1 MSLSLID
8 TGTNQDDGTGDT
20 LRGAFVKVNANFTEI
35 YNELG
40 GTVLSNLRMSGNTIT
55 TDNTNGT
62 IILNPNG
69 TGAVQVEAALV
80 VDSSITATSLQING
94 DANITGSISGSFALT
109 DVTSN
114 GTLTANGDTNLGNA
128 ITDTI
133 TATARF
139 DSDLL
144 PSTNNA
150 RDLGSSALN
159 WKDVHSTTVQTGSIT
174 TTGSVT
180 IGGDLTV
187 GGTLNLG
194 DDTTDS
200 ININAELDSHLV
212 PNVDSKYNI
221 GSTSKKYLN
230 VFVDALQSDQARIGE
245 LLIENA
251 TITTETSNQNIVLDP
266 QGTGIVNVN
275 GKLRITGEM
284 QVSGTQTVDMG
295 SNKVQSVATPTL
307 ATDAAN
313 KLYVDNQATET
324 LTLTNKTLTT
334 PTLTTPVANAGIQL
348 KNGATSA
355 GFLEFFEDSDNGTN
369 KVTLIGP
376 ASTADVTLT
385 LPAAT
390 DTLVGLATTDT
401 LTNKTLTSPA
411 INTPTVNS
419 GATLTATSTELNVLD
434 GNATTGKNA
443 DTNTV
448 TADSETVKTDAADL
462 TVGTTAV
469 EGTDGIVTNDQG
481 AMRQTSV
488 DTFDTYLS
496 QTSKTLS
503 NKSFDTP
510 AIRTGSFTTDNS
522 VITADD
528 LTTIRADAGS
538 NDSVH
543 MPGRVTAHT
552 LTARKAIDTQFNTGS
567 ATTAS
572 LQPIQSGSI
581 ILINGALDNVINL
594 PAPDTNDLNTN
605 VGAEY
610 EFLVTTAVASGKT
623 TKISIPGGH
632 SQFIGTI
639 SLAGG
644 NVTADGA
651 GANAVID
658 TVGDE
663 LTFPATTVVG
673 SKARL
678 ICVSDS
684 GITADNVSVQ
694 ISGASIVAADS
705 TTTTADSVASV
716 YMVDVVSSPIA
727 TIA

>member
-20 LRGAFVKVNANFTEI
+20 LRGAFVKVNENFTEI

-94 DANITGSISGSFALT
+94 DANITGTITGSYSVT
-109 DVTSN
+109 D
-114 GTLTANGDTNLGNA
+114 LTA
-128 ITDTI
+128 
-133 TATARF
+133 
-139 DSDLL
+139 
-144 PSTNNA
+144 
-150 RDLGSSALN
+150 
-159 WKDVHSTTVQTGSIT
+159 
-174 TTGSVT
+174 TGSVT

-200 ININAELDSHLV
+200 ININAELDSDLV

-230 VFVDALQSDQARIGE
+230 VFVDALQSDQARIGV
-245 LLIENA
+245 LLLENA
-251 TITTETSNQNIVLDP
+251 TITTETTNQNIVLDP

-295 SNKVQSVATPTL
+295 SNKIQSVATPTSS
-307 ATDAAN
+307 TDAAN
-313 KLYVDNQATET
+313 KSYVDDQITVTLPTAT
-324 LTLTNKTLTT
+324 LTL
-334 PTLTTPVANAGIQL
+334 
-348 KNGATSA
+348 S
-355 GFLEFFEDSDNGTN
+355 
-369 KVTLIGP
+369 
-376 ASTADVTLT
+376 
-385 LPAAT
+385 
-390 DTLVGLATTDT
+390 
-401 LTNKTLTSPA
+401 NKTLTSPA

-434 GNATTGKNA
+434 GNAIAGKNA

-510 AIRTGSFTTDNS
+510 AIRTGSFTTDS
-522 VITADD
+522 GIITADD

-605 VGAEY
+605 VGAHY

-623 TKISIPGGH
+623 TKISIPGGNA
-632 SQFIGTI
+632 QFIGTI

-684 GITADNVSVQ
+684 GISADNNAAV
-694 ISGASIVAADS
+694 SGASIVAADS

>member
-20 LRGAFVKVNANFTEI
+20 LRGAFVKVNENFTEI

-94 DANITGSISGSFALT
+94 DANITGTITGSYSVT
-109 DVTSN
+109 D
-114 GTLTANGDTNLGNA
+114 LTA
-128 ITDTI
+128 
-133 TATARF
+133 
-139 DSDLL
+139 
-144 PSTNNA
+144 
-150 RDLGSSALN
+150 
-159 WKDVHSTTVQTGSIT
+159 
-174 TTGSVT
+174 TGSVT

-200 ININAELDSHLV
+200 ININAELDSDLV

-230 VFVDALQSDQARIGE
+230 VFVDALQSDQARIGV
-245 LLIENA
+245 LLLENA
-251 TITTETSNQNIVLDP
+251 TITTETTNQNIVLDP

-295 SNKVQSVATPTL
+295 SNKIQSVATPTSS
-307 ATDAAN
+307 TDAAN
-313 KLYVDNQATET
+313 KSYVDDQITVTLPTAT
-324 LTLTNKTLTT
+324 LTL
-334 PTLTTPVANAGIQL
+334 
-348 KNGATSA
+348 S
-355 GFLEFFEDSDNGTN
+355 
-369 KVTLIGP
+369 
-376 ASTADVTLT
+376 
-385 LPAAT
+385 
-390 DTLVGLATTDT
+390 
-401 LTNKTLTSPA
+401 NKTLTSPA

-434 GNATTGKNA
+434 GNAIAGKNA

-510 AIRTGSFTTDNS
+510 AIRTGSFTTDS
-522 VITADD
+522 GIITADD

-605 VGAEY
+605 VGAHY

-623 TKISIPGGH
+623 TKISIPGGN

-644 NVTADGA
+644 TA
-651 GANAVID
+651 ANAVID

-684 GITADNVSVQ
+684 GISADNNAAV
-694 ISGASIVAADS
+694 SGASIVAADS

>member
-20 LRGAFVKVNANFTEI
+20 LRGAFVKVNENFTEI

-94 DANITGSISGSFALT
+94 DANITGTITGSYSVT
-109 DVTSN
+109 D
-114 GTLTANGDTNLGNA
+114 LTA
-128 ITDTI
+128 
-133 TATARF
+133 
-139 DSDLL
+139 
-144 PSTNNA
+144 
-150 RDLGSSALN
+150 
-159 WKDVHSTTVQTGSIT
+159 
-174 TTGSVT
+174 TGSVT

-200 ININAELDSHLV
+200 ININAELDSDLV

-230 VFVDALQSDQARIGE
+230 VFVDALQSDQARIGV
-245 LLIENA
+245 LLLENA
-251 TITTETSNQNIVLDP
+251 TITTETTNQNIVLDP

-295 SNKVQSVATPTL
+295 SNKIQSVATPTSS
-307 ATDAAN
+307 TDAAN
-313 KLYVDNQATET
+313 KSYVDDQITVTLPTAT
-324 LTLTNKTLTT
+324 LTL
-334 PTLTTPVANAGIQL
+334 
-348 KNGATSA
+348 S
-355 GFLEFFEDSDNGTN
+355 
-369 KVTLIGP
+369 
-376 ASTADVTLT
+376 
-385 LPAAT
+385 
-390 DTLVGLATTDT
+390 
-401 LTNKTLTSPA
+401 NKTLTSPA

-434 GNATTGKNA
+434 GNAIAGKNA

-510 AIRTGSFTTDNS
+510 AIRTGSFTTDS
-522 VITADD
+522 GIITADD

-623 TKISIPGGH
+623 TKISIPGGN

-644 NVTADGA
+644 TA
-651 GANAVID
+651 ANAVID

-684 GITADNVSVQ
+684 GISADNNAAV
-694 ISGASIVAADS
+694 SGASIVAADS

>member
-20 LRGAFVKVNANFTEI
+20 LRGAFVKVNENFTEI

-94 DANITGSISGSFALT
+94 DANITGTITGSYSVT
-109 DVTSN
+109 D
-114 GTLTANGDTNLGNA
+114 LTA
-128 ITDTI
+128 
-133 TATARF
+133 
-139 DSDLL
+139 
-144 PSTNNA
+144 
-150 RDLGSSALN
+150 
-159 WKDVHSTTVQTGSIT
+159 
-174 TTGSVT
+174 TGSVT

-200 ININAELDSHLV
+200 ININAELDSDLV

-230 VFVDALQSDQARIGE
+230 VFVDALQSDQARIGV
-245 LLIENA
+245 LLLENA
-251 TITTETSNQNIVLDP
+251 TITTETTNQNIVLDP

-295 SNKVQSVATPTL
+295 SNKIQSVATPTSS
-307 ATDAAN
+307 TDAAN
-313 KLYVDNQATET
+313 KSYVDDQITVTLPTAT
-324 LTLTNKTLTT
+324 LTL
-334 PTLTTPVANAGIQL
+334 
-348 KNGATSA
+348 S
-355 GFLEFFEDSDNGTN
+355 
-369 KVTLIGP
+369 
-376 ASTADVTLT
+376 
-385 LPAAT
+385 
-390 DTLVGLATTDT
+390 
-401 LTNKTLTSPA
+401 NKTLTSPA

-434 GNATTGKNA
+434 GNAIAGKNA

-510 AIRTGSFTTDNS
+510 AIRTGSFTTDS
-522 VITADD
+522 GIITADD

-605 VGAEY
+605 VGAHY

-623 TKISIPGGH
+623 TKISIPGGN

-644 NVTADGA
+644 TA
-651 GANAVID
+651 ANAVID

>member
-20 LRGAFVKVNANFTEI
+20 LRGAFVKVNENFTEI

-94 DANITGSISGSFALT
+94 DANITGTITGSYSVT
-109 DVTSN
+109 D
-114 GTLTANGDTNLGNA
+114 LTA
-128 ITDTI
+128 
-133 TATARF
+133 
-139 DSDLL
+139 
-144 PSTNNA
+144 
-150 RDLGSSALN
+150 
-159 WKDVHSTTVQTGSIT
+159 
-174 TTGSVT
+174 TGSVT

-200 ININAELDSHLV
+200 ININAELDSDLV

-230 VFVDALQSDQARIGE
+230 VFVDALQSDQARIGV
-245 LLIENA
+245 LLLENA
-251 TITTETSNQNIVLDP
+251 TITTETTNQNIVLDP

-295 SNKVQSVATPTL
+295 SNKIQSVATPTSS
-307 ATDAAN
+307 TDAAN
-313 KLYVDNQATET
+313 KSYVDDQITVTLPTAT
-324 LTLTNKTLTT
+324 LTL
-334 PTLTTPVANAGIQL
+334 
-348 KNGATSA
+348 S
-355 GFLEFFEDSDNGTN
+355 
-369 KVTLIGP
+369 
-376 ASTADVTLT
+376 
-385 LPAAT
+385 
-390 DTLVGLATTDT
+390 
-401 LTNKTLTSPA
+401 NKTLTSPA

-448 TADSETVKTDAADL
+448 TADSENVKTDAADL

-510 AIRTGSFTTDNS
+510 AIRTGSFTTDNGI
-522 VITADD
+522 ITADD

-605 VGAEY
+605 VGAHY

-623 TKISIPGGH
+623 TKISIPGGNA
-632 SQFIGTI
+632 QFIGTI

-684 GITADNVSVQ
+684 GISADNNAAV
-694 ISGASIVAADS
+694 SGASIVAADS

>member
-313 KLYVDNQATET
+313 KSYVDNQATET
-324 LTLTNKTLTT
+324 L
-334 PTLTTPVANAGIQL
+334 
-348 KNGATSA
+348 
-355 GFLEFFEDSDNGTN
+355 
-369 KVTLIGP
+369 
-376 ASTADVTLT
+376 
-385 LPAAT
+385 
-390 DTLVGLATTDT
+390 T

-448 TADSETVKTDAADL
+448 TADSENVKTDAADL

-510 AIRTGSFTTDNS
+510 AIRTGSFTTDNG

-644 NVTADGA
+644 TA
-651 GANAVID
+651 ANAVID

>member
-55 TDNTNGT
+55 TDNTNGA

-69 TGAVQVEAALV
+69 TGRVQVEAALV

-94 DANITGSISGSFALT
+94 DANITGSITGSFSLT
-109 DVTSN
+109 DITSN

-245 LLIENA
+245 LLLENA

-295 SNKVQSVATPTL
+295 SNKVQSVATPTSG
-307 ATDAAN
+307 TDAAN
-313 KLYVDNQATET
+313 KSYVDDQTTGT
-324 LTLTNKTLTT
+324 L
-334 PTLTTPVANAGIQL
+334 
-348 KNGATSA
+348 
-355 GFLEFFEDSDNGTN
+355 
-369 KVTLIGP
+369 
-376 ASTADVTLT
+376 
-385 LPAAT
+385 
-390 DTLVGLATTDT
+390 T

-448 TADSETVKTDAADL
+448 TADSENVKTDAADL

-510 AIRTGSFTTDNS
+510 AIRTGSFTTDS
-522 VITADD
+522 GIITADD

-605 VGAEY
+605 VGAHY

-623 TKISIPGGH
+623 TKISIPGGNA
-632 SQFIGTI
+632 QFIGTI

-644 NVTADGA
+644 TA
-651 GANAVID
+651 ANAVID

-684 GITADNVSVQ
+684 GITADNVAVQ

>member
-55 TDNTNGT
+55 TDNTNGA

-69 TGAVQVEAALV
+69 TGRVQVEAALV

-94 DANITGSISGSFALT
+94 DANITGSITGSFSLT
-109 DVTSN
+109 DITSN

-230 VFVDALQSDQARIGE
+230 VFVDALQSDQARIGV
-245 LLIENA
+245 LLLENA

-295 SNKVQSVATPTL
+295 SNKVQSVATPTSG
-307 ATDAAN
+307 TDAAN
-313 KLYVDNQATET
+313 KSYVDDQTTGT
-324 LTLTNKTLTT
+324 L
-334 PTLTTPVANAGIQL
+334 
-348 KNGATSA
+348 
-355 GFLEFFEDSDNGTN
+355 
-369 KVTLIGP
+369 
-376 ASTADVTLT
+376 
-385 LPAAT
+385 
-390 DTLVGLATTDT
+390 T

-448 TADSETVKTDAADL
+448 TADSENVKTDAADL

-510 AIRTGSFTTDNS
+510 AIRTGSFTTDS
-522 VITADD
+522 GIITADD

-605 VGAEY
+605 VGAHY

-623 TKISIPGGH
+623 TKISIPGGN

-644 NVTADGA
+644 TA
-651 GANAVID
+651 ANAVID

>member
-313 KLYVDNQATET
+313 KSYVDNQATET
-324 LTLTNKTLTT
+324 L
-334 PTLTTPVANAGIQL
+334 
-348 KNGATSA
+348 
-355 GFLEFFEDSDNGTN
+355 
-369 KVTLIGP
+369 
-376 ASTADVTLT
+376 
-385 LPAAT
+385 
-390 DTLVGLATTDT
+390 T

-510 AIRTGSFTTDNS
+510 AIRTGSFTTDNG

-644 NVTADGA
+644 TA
-651 GANAVID
+651 ANAVID

>member
-55 TDNTNGT
+55 TDNTNGA

-69 TGAVQVEAALV
+69 TGRVQVEAALV

-94 DANITGSISGSFALT
+94 DANITGSITGSFSLT
-109 DVTSN
+109 DITSN

-245 LLIENA
+245 LLLENA

-295 SNKVQSVATPTL
+295 SNKVQSVATPTSG
-307 ATDAAN
+307 TDAAN
-313 KLYVDNQATET
+313 KSYVDDQTTGT
-324 LTLTNKTLTT
+324 L
-334 PTLTTPVANAGIQL
+334 
-348 KNGATSA
+348 
-355 GFLEFFEDSDNGTN
+355 
-369 KVTLIGP
+369 
-376 ASTADVTLT
+376 
-385 LPAAT
+385 
-390 DTLVGLATTDT
+390 T

-448 TADSETVKTDAADL
+448 TADSENVKTDAADL

-510 AIRTGSFTTDNS
+510 AIRTGSFTTDS
-522 VITADD
+522 GIITADD

-623 TKISIPGGH
+623 TKISIPGDN

-644 NVTADGA
+644 TA
-651 GANAVID
+651 ANAVID

-684 GITADNVSVQ
+684 GITADNVAVQ

-716 YMVDVVSSPIA
+716 YVVDVVSSPIA